1 MTSRFNQKGYMP
13 TKRKQIDQYMDA
25 FERKV
30 GRALD
35 NLNAGEITKDQFVNE
50 IDVGYSN
57 FKHNQHR
64 IYNMEDNYDRR

>member
-1 MTSRFNQKGYMP
+1 MTIRFNPKGYQP
-13 TKRKQIDQYMDA
+13 TKREQIDQYMDA

-35 NLNAGEITKDQFVNE
+35 RLDAGEITEKQFINE
-50 IDVGYSN
+50 INVAHSN

-64 IYNMEDNYDRR
+64 IYNSEE

>member
-1 MTSRFNQKGYMP
+1 MTIRFNQKGYMP

-35 NLNAGEITKDQFVNE
+35 RLNAGEITKDQFINE
-50 IDVGYSN
+50 INVAHSN
-57 FKHNQHR
+57 FKHNQRR
-64 IYNMEDNYDRR
+64 IYNLED

>member
-1 MTSRFNQKGYMP
+1 MTIRFNQKGYMP

-57 FKHNQHR
+57 FKHNQKR
-64 IYNMEDNYDRR
+64 IYNLKD

>member
-1 MTSRFNQKGYMP
+1 MTIRINPRGFKP
-13 TKRKQIDQYMDA
+13 TKREQIDQYMDA

-35 NLNAGEITKDQFVNE
+35 NLKAGEITKDQFINE
-50 IDVGYSN
+50 INVAHSN

-64 IYNMEDNYDRR
+64 IYNMEK